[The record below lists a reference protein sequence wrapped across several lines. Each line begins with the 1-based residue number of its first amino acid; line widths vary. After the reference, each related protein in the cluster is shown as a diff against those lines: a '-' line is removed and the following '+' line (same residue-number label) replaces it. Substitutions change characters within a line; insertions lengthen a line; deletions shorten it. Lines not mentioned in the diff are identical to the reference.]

1 MPTCKQEDDF
11 LIHAN
16 ARICERRREDADAQ
30 KALGQ
35 ALTQWR
41 VKEGQGYWWQE
52 HDGGGGAVSVTEHV
66 DVDGVGGGGGGGGDG
81 ERLCER
87 LCES

>member
-1 MPTCKQEDDF
+1 MTTCKQEGDF
-11 LIHAN
+11 LIHGN
-16 ARICERRREDADAQ
+16 AQRCERRREDADAQ
-30 KALGQ
+30 KALSQ

-41 VKEGQGYWWQE
+41 VRMGRGYWWHE

-66 DVDGVGGGGGGGGDG
+66 DVEGVDVGGDDGG
-81 ERLCER
+81 ERLYER